1 MKFGTSH
8 VKITIYYRNVYQRL
22 IKIIF
27 RNQIDTNTEPFKMEY
42 KQNEYS
48 FSRCSSAFFLGIV
61 FVLVPVSL
69 SADLVYDR
77 EVIKLIN
84 NLY

>member
-1 MKFGTSH
+1 M
-8 VKITIYYRNVYQRL
+8 
-22 IKIIF
+22 F
-27 RNQIDTNTEPFKMEY
+27 RDQIDIKTEPFKMEY

-77 EVIKLIN
+77 EVKIK
-84 NLY
+84 

>member
-1 MKFGTSH
+1 
-8 VKITIYYRNVYQRL
+8 
-22 IKIIF
+22 
-27 RNQIDTNTEPFKMEY
+27 MEY

-77 EVIKLIN
+77 EVCITN
-84 NLY
+84 YNLTCTPKITYCSIFLK

>member
-1 MKFGTSH
+1 
-8 VKITIYYRNVYQRL
+8 
-22 IKIIF
+22 
-27 RNQIDTNTEPFKMEY
+27 MEY

-69 SADLVYDR
+69 SADLVYDK
-77 EVIKLIN
+77 EVCSIFDNCFALQTISGCN
-84 NLY
+84 

>member
-1 MKFGTSH
+1 MF
-8 VKITIYYRNVYQRL
+8 IFLNENFFYRSNID
-22 IKIIF
+22 IK
-27 RNQIDTNTEPFKMEY
+27 TEPFKMEY
-42 KQNEYS
+42 RQNEYS

-77 EVIKLIN
+77 EVIRIN
-84 NLY
+84 A

>member
-1 MKFGTSH
+1 
-8 VKITIYYRNVYQRL
+8 
-22 IKIIF
+22 
-27 RNQIDTNTEPFKMEY
+27 MEY

-77 EVIKLIN
+77 EVIIHTFIICICFYLGSASEMIHMYWCLEIIIQNVKKRN
-84 NLY
+84 

>member
-1 MKFGTSH
+1 
-8 VKITIYYRNVYQRL
+8 
-22 IKIIF
+22 
-27 RNQIDTNTEPFKMEY
+27 MEY

-69 SADLVYDR
+69 SADLVYDK
-77 EVIKLIN
+77 EVVNISNFIFLFVKSLEIDII
-84 NLY
+84 

>member
-1 MKFGTSH
+1 MIDLL
-8 VKITIYYRNVYQRL
+8 V
-22 IKIIF
+22 F
-27 RNQIDTNTEPFKMEY
+27 RNQIDIKTEPFKMEY

-77 EVIKLIN
+77 EVI
-84 NLY
+84 Y

>member
-1 MKFGTSH
+1 
-8 VKITIYYRNVYQRL
+8 
-22 IKIIF
+22 
-27 RNQIDTNTEPFKMEY
+27 MEY

-77 EVIKLIN
+77 EVIFLFTIFFVICSTVNKYINIYLILKLF
-84 NLY
+84 LYFID

>member
-1 MKFGTSH
+1 
-8 VKITIYYRNVYQRL
+8 
-22 IKIIF
+22 
-27 RNQIDTNTEPFKMEY
+27 MEY

-69 SADLVYDR
+69 SADLVYDK
-77 EVIKLIN
+77 EVFNISNSIFLFLFDKLIMLN
-84 NLY
+84 VYTYLIEIICTLKPALYLVFFN